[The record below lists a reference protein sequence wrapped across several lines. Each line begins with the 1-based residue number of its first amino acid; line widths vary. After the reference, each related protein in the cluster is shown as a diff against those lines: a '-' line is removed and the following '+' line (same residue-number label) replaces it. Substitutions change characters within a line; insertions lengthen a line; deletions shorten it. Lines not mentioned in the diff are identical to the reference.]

1 MLTWHSAISETVSW
15 DVRTKHVTNDRIPTL
30 EHIRGLAVYGPA
42 ASLFTLG
49 ANSTV
54 QQFDLNAPAMM
65 VVNVQH
71 PANLL
76 PPSPPISLEE
86 QEKGANASN
95 SESESIP
102 IRMNAEISAGP
113 ENHMSPLARLVQ
125 GGAAPEAEPEHYR
138 APSDLSSQSSI
149 SMSSA
154 SSRTRGHRKYPQSVA
169 SRGMTENTYISSGS
183 SMMSGTPHRETHH
196 RDRRDQESRDSYS
209 TSSLSSVSSNPRSRH
224 QRPSRLR
231 NEVVRSPEETTV
243 QDLFKFTRSR
253 LSDVPYKQPYMSDN
267 SRLTNDDLRRQ
278 MLSTIFGWT
287 GEIGDLIRDELSRHP
302 MGSTS
307 RILLSTWIGDIDAD
321 SIAANSQNMTAAD
334 WMILALNGMGE
345 ASQQKVGRTY
355 IHRLLKTGDVH
366 TAATIMISLG
376 DHNDAIEI
384 YDTHKYYMEALI
396 LTCFTFPAVWE
407 RQEAIIKRWG
417 EWAIQH
423 GQQQLALRWYVI
435 LAKLSSP

>member
-1 MLTWHSAISETVSW
+1 
-15 DVRTKHVTNDRIPTL
+15 
-30 EHIRGLAVYGPA
+30 
-42 ASLFTLG
+42 
-49 ANSTV
+49 
-54 QQFDLNAPAMM
+54 
-65 VVNVQH
+65 
-71 PANLL
+71 
-76 PPSPPISLEE
+76 
-86 QEKGANASN
+86 
-95 SESESIP
+95 
-102 IRMNAEISAGP
+102 
-113 ENHMSPLARLVQ
+113 
-125 GGAAPEAEPEHYR
+125 
-138 APSDLSSQSSI
+138 
-149 SMSSA
+149 
-154 SSRTRGHRKYPQSVA
+154 
-169 SRGMTENTYISSGS
+169 
-183 SMMSGTPHRETHH
+183 
-196 RDRRDQESRDSYS
+196 
-209 TSSLSSVSSNPRSRH
+209 
-224 QRPSRLR
+224 
-231 NEVVRSPEETTV
+231 
-243 QDLFKFTRSR
+243 
-253 LSDVPYKQPYMSDN
+253 
-267 SRLTNDDLRRQ
+267 
-278 MLSTIFGWT
+278 
-287 GEIGDLIRDELSRHP
+287 